1 MKQTTLCYI
10 KKNSS
15 YLMLHRTKKQDD
27 INKDKWLGVGG
38 HFEQGENAE
47 SCMKREVK
55 EETGLNA
62 LSYQYRGV
70 VTFRSDQYESEKM
83 HLFTIDEFEGN
94 IIKCDEGELEW
105 IPLEKLL
112 ELPMWEGDKIFLR
125 LIANPNQK
133 FFNLTLTYI
142 GDSLKEAILDG
153 EKLFDY

>member
-70 VTFRSDQYESEKM
+70 VTFHSDQYESEKM
-83 HLFTIDEFEGN
+83 HLFTIDEFEGS
-94 IIKCDEGELEW
+94 IIECDEGELEW